1 MRWTILRPTIEV
13 SLCMFG
19 SNERRRRFC
28 ACVDLHFQR
37 VCSHNLNS
45 ANLTSKLCPFY
56 FSFYL
61 PTTTTTSSFSAR
73 QEISDQED
81 YSTTEE
87 SSDDE
92 EDAQRIRP
100 LQKAQT
106 SRRSKSSARTSKK
119 KARRSK
125 NPPVTEDPSGTDSD
139 SSKSRLPSSYVE
151 NKENQRLDSNSNMAN
166 TRRHAD
172 ETDEQ
177 KQIRLLTAQLQKQ
190 SQALAKEKKKKSTK
204 GRGSSGNANEINLA
218 AIKIIKPKKRTDMD
232 EDEKR
237 WIGRVWDEVNNHI
250 WPICQFI
257 NTDKL
262 LIKATWAV
270 CRHMKPKEF
279 DGLDQDELVEAQSQ
293 WVALNADHVRTGMN
307 SVRNYAQG
315 QLRTVAVS
323 YFAADKAFPTI
334 DQILDCATRAE
345 YLDTTDE
352 GKKIFEFYWDVLL
365 MKVVGKRHW
374 DKHIRH
380 YNTIQEAKHMDERTD
395 PRCITHSSEAFLVL
409 LVENCRTKWVHLSDE
424 SRDGKDHDPTHKNL
438 LVPFVTRDAGQQQW
452 GGWSLAG
459 RKRFKELREKII
471 DAQKQKHV
479 LQLEK
484 NCLERLRLKH
494 EIDERDQKRK
504 SRGKKRKMVEE
515 EDEDDFP
522 F

>member
-1 MRWTILRPTIEV
+1 M
-13 SLCMFG
+13 
-19 SNERRRRFC
+19 
-28 ACVDLHFQR
+28 
-37 VCSHNLNS
+37 
-45 ANLTSKLCPFY
+45 
-56 FSFYL
+56 
-61 PTTTTTSSFSAR
+61 SAR
-73 QEISDQED
+73 QQINHQED

-87 SSDDE
+87 SSDE

-106 SRRSKSSARTSKK
+106 SRRSKSSARASVKK
-119 KARRSK
+119 KPRRSK
-125 NPPVTEDPSGTDSD
+125 NPPASEDHSGTDSD
-139 SSKSRLPSSYVE
+139 SSQSKLPSSYVE
-151 NKENQRLDSNSNMAN
+151 NKENQRLNTNSNMAN
-166 TRRHAD
+166 TRKYPD
-172 ETDEQ
+172 ETEEE
-177 KQIRLLTAQLQKQ
+177 KKIRHLTAQLQKQ
-190 SQALAKEKKKKSTK
+190 TQALAKEKKKKSTI
-204 GRGSSGNANEINLA
+204 GRGSSGNAGTIDLA
-218 AIKIIKPKKRTDMD
+218 AIKIIKPKKKTDMD

-237 WIGRVWDEVNNHI
+237 WIGRVWDEVNNQI
-250 WPICQFI
+250 WPICKFI
-257 NTDKL
+257 TSDRQL
-262 LIKATWAV
+262 VKASWAV
-270 CRHMKPKEF
+270 CKYMKPKEF
-279 DGLDQDELVEAQSQ
+279 EGLDQEELLEAQSQ
-293 WVALNADHVRTGMN
+293 WVAENADHVRTGLN

-315 QLRTVAVS
+315 NVRTIAVS
-323 YFAADKAFPTI
+323 CFAVDQFFPSI
-334 DQILDCATRAE
+334 DQILDCATREE

-409 LVENCRTKWVHLSDE
+409 LVENCRTKWIHLSDE
-424 SRDGKDHDPTHKNL
+424 SRDGKVHDPTNKKL
-438 LVPFVTRDAGQQQW
+438 IVPFVTRDAGQQQW

-459 RKRFKELREKII
+459 RKRFKELREKIA
-471 DAQKQKHV
+471 DAQKQDHV

-515 EDEDDFP
+515 EDDDDFP